1 MKEPPVPNANRNPR
15 SDSSDGIGAPSSG
28 PDKPLEPSALEPPA
42 APKPQGATP
51 FPVQLRTEPAPDI
64 SGREFEIE
72 PVVVPKPPLPL
83 AWLGIVSGPGA
94 IRGHTFVLR
103 QDNIIGRSKGDI
115 LLAGDATISSRHAQ
129 IKVEPGHGG
138 AQRRAFVLYDLNST
152 NGTYV
157 GTLETVSN
165 PASRIQRH
173 ELHDG
178 DYILLGKTLL
188 VFLQT

>member
-1 MKEPPVPNANRNPR
+1 MKEPFESNANRDARTDLPDAG
-15 SDSSDGIGAPSSG
+15 STVSSG
-28 PDKPLEPSALEPPA
+28 PDKPLESSTPRPQV
-42 APKPQGATP
+42 APKTVDVDKLTRDTLVEAA
-51 FPVQLRTEPAPDI
+51 VK
-64 SGREFEIE
+64 
-72 PVVVPKPPLPL
+72 PKPPL

-129 IKVEPGHGG
+129 ITLETSQGG
-138 AQRRAFVLYDLNST
+138 AQRRVFVLYDLNST
-152 NGTYV
+152 NGTHV

-165 PASRIQRH
+165 QANRIQRY